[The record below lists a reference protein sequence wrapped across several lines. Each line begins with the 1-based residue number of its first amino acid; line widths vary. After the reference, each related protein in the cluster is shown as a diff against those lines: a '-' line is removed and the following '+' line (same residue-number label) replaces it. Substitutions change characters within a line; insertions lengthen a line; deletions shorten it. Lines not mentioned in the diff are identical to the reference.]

1 MKRTLAILLAI
12 MMLFSFAACANKPA
26 ETPTDEPT
34 EPAAP
39 EKTVIIVT
47 PSQKQNSK
55 GETWQAFI
63 KEQTEHIV

>member
-1 MKRTLAILLAI
+1 MK
-12 MMLFSFAACANKPA
+12 SAATRLDDSHGKGI
-26 ETPTDEPT
+26 
-34 EPAAP
+34 AP